1 MKTFR
6 RIRRDCKRLKRSL
19 SNAFRTHLTWF
30 VLATLGLGIIAVG
43 SAWWVGSPTYH
54 HQSKWSYPKD
64 CTTCSDNVLSVTI
77 TPDEDH
83 RWFAPLKKPSL
94 GVAFT
99 FALSLITVFGF
110 LIAIAKIE
118 QLLGQVT
125 SLREFLE
132 QAIDIIQRATDNNDD
147 LWIVCHSP
155 FIGNLSL
162 RGTKPQVAFKNVLES
177 VVADKN
183 VKLHMIGYSPAGLLQ
198 YYSTFSADPR
208 YTSDKV
214 GEAFVELRDILI
226 ALQMSA
232 LKNDYYGSLT
242 QPPFF
247 LVASEYE
254 AVIASALFVP
264 TVATESTTNR
274 EPEKNEPSPPNR
286 RVELIGFSTKDG
298 SAIESLL
305 EAYEFIRKDCTP
317 LQDAAEICSAIAAWK
332 Q

>member
-1 MKTFR
+1 
-6 RIRRDCKRLKRSL
+6 
-19 SNAFRTHLTWF
+19 
-30 VLATLGLGIIAVG
+30 
-43 SAWWVGSPTYH
+43 
-54 HQSKWSYPKD
+54 
-64 CTTCSDNVLSVTI
+64 LSVTI